1 MEAQRPRRTMEP
13 CPARLAGIRRPMK
26 LEIIIGTRTRIVE
39 LERQVAG
46 WRAQL
51 DGRGVEVDAVEV
63 SPGTY
68 SILLEG
74 RSYEVT
80 VHEVP
85 ESGTLRVQS
94 GTEEFSAEVLDPRAW
109 RGRRH
114 GLVEAEGRQ
123 QILSP
128 MPGKVVR
135 VLVKAGETVEAGQG
149 LLVIEAMKMQNEIR
163 SPKSGKVERLAQQGQ
178 TVTAGEILAVIT

>member
-1 MEAQRPRRTMEP
+1 
-13 CPARLAGIRRPMK
+13 MK
-26 LEIIIGTRTRIVE
+26 LEIKIAGRTRTVE
-39 LERQVAG
+39 LERHDAA

-51 DGRGVEVDAVEV
+51 DGRAVEVAPVEV

-68 SILLEG
+68 SILLDG
-74 RSYEVT
+74 RSYELT
-80 VHEVP
+80 VHAVP
-85 ESGTLRVQS
+85 ESGALRVQS
-94 GTEEFSAEVLDPRAW
+94 GTQEFSAEVLDPRAW

-114 GLVEAEGRQ
+114 GVLEAEGRQ

-135 VLVKAGETVEAGQG
+135 VLVKPGETVEAGQG

-163 SPKSGKVERLAQQGQ
+163 SPKSGIIERLLAAEGQ
-178 TVTAGEILAVIT
+178 AVNAGEVLAVVS